1 MRGQARMR
9 VWGPPVL
16 SLWGLKEIDVKG
28 DVVTT
33 CLCVHLDKAKACL
46 PLAEA
51 LLKYPAGQ

>member
-1 MRGQARMR
+1 MR

-16 SLWGLKEIDVKG
+16 CLWGLKEIDMKG

-33 CLCVHLDKAKACL
+33 CLCVHSDKAKACL